1 MGPFLCKAINNISQA
16 PIGWNF
22 SWSQRSIKQTSQ
34 QWRYSS
40 CAVSFKM
47 YGDMPSGPVDL
58 FTFNFVRRL
67 TTLGEVTSMCS
78 SIFGYL
84 WQDKWNDSLFS
95 LVSEWKVV
103 IQRICFVSVG
113 VQWSVVCFQWR
124 NEYPLVH
131 FFYFLWESKRLVSLH

>member
-1 MGPFLCKAINNISQA
+1 MFREVLAWGLSCARQLIILAKRQSVGTSPEAKDLLN
-16 PIGWNF
+16 
-22 SWSQRSIKQTSQ
+22 KQVSNGD
-34 QWRYSS
+34 SS

-84 WQDKWNDSLFS
+84 
-95 LVSEWKVV
+95 
-103 IQRICFVSVG
+103 
-113 VQWSVVCFQWR
+113 
-124 NEYPLVH
+124 
-131 FFYFLWESKRLVSLH
+131 